1 MRVGVICEGRTDFIL
16 LEQVVLS
23 VFGPCEIDA
32 LQPMRDRLNASGWR
46 SGGWTLVKKWCEE
59 RGAEGIADDMEL
71 GAMDA
76 LVVQVDGDL
85 CGREGLPSGREALCD
100 HIKRTWI
107 GEGTLPRG
115 VVICIPAMAT
125 DTWLVA
131 ALCSDPIPVDLEG
144 DQAPVGRLGQWGL
157 SKNQYHYG
165 QHAERLRGRVS
176 AIRGSLPEL
185 ERFVGKLERVRE
197 LM

>member
-1 MRVGVICEGRTDFIL
+1 M
-16 LEQVVLS
+16 
-23 VFGPCEIDA
+23 
-32 LQPMRDRLNASGWR
+32 
-46 SGGWTLVKKWCEE
+46 VKKWCED

-71 GAMDA
+71 GAMDV

-85 CGREGLPSGREALCD
+85 CGREGLPSSREVLCEL
-100 HIKRTWI
+100 IKRKWI

-131 ALCSDPIPVDLEG
+131 ALCSDPIPVDLED

-157 SKNQYHYG
+157 SKNQYDYS
-165 QHAERLRGRVS
+165 QHAERLRGRVA
-176 AIRGSLPEL
+176 AIRGSLSEL
-185 ERFVGKLERVRE
+185 ERFVGKLERVGA